1 MSKKDRLRKPER
13 TIGPRI
19 VRAWFDTVINPML
32 KLLRAEHDMLEKRDW
47 TWQFHR
53 DDLEMIKNA
62 AEYVDTNAVDNLEQ
76 LLAFFPELKGKI
88 GAHDVDRNQLLDACR
103 ALHAAIVR
111 KSNLETMYRRVT
123 APESLS
129 NLEKETQTLFM
140 SQQPLEHVNLLAE
153 YIVNNTRELPY
164 YYTVSPLW
172 NRYYEEFL
180 KILDHPSVVSQSRK
194 TIEAGERLMK
204 SNAALVKSLKG
215 VREGL
220 SLEHDVPYV
229 GTLELSLQDTI

>member
-1 MSKKDRLRKPER
+1 
-13 TIGPRI
+13 
-19 VRAWFDTVINPML
+19 
-32 KLLRAEHDMLEKRDW
+32 
-47 TWQFHR
+47 
-53 DDLEMIKNA
+53 
-62 AEYVDTNAVDNLEQ
+62 
-76 LLAFFPELKGKI
+76 
-88 GAHDVDRNQLLDACR
+88 
-103 ALHAAIVR
+103 
-111 KSNLETMYRRVT
+111 VT
-123 APESLS
+123 APEALS
-129 NLEKETQTLFM
+129 NLGKETQTLFI

-180 KILDHPSVVSQSRK
+180 KILDHPSVLSHSRK

-204 SNAALVKSLKG
+204 SNAALVKSLKA

-229 GTLELSLQDTI
+229 DTLELSLQDTI

>member
-1 MSKKDRLRKPER
+1 MSEKDRFRKSER
-13 TIGPRI
+13 AIGPRI

-32 KLLRAEHDMLEKRDW
+32 KSLRAEHDMLERRDW

-53 DDLEMIKNA
+53 DQLEMIENA
-62 AEYVDTNAVDNLEQ
+62 AEYVDANAVDNLEQ

-88 GAHDVDRNQLLDACR
+88 DDHDVDRNQLLDACR
-103 ALHAAIVR
+103 ALQAAIVTN
-111 KSNLETMYRRVT
+111 SNLENIYKRVT

-129 NLEKETQTLFM
+129 DLGREIRTLFI
-140 SQQPLEHVNLLAE
+140 SEEPLEHINLLTE

-164 YYTVSPLW
+164 YYTVSALW
-172 NRYYEEFL
+172 NRYREEFL

-194 TIEAGERLMK
+194 AIEVGEQLVK
-204 SNAALVKSLKG
+204 SNEALVKRLKE

-229 GTLELSLQDTI
+229 GALELSLRDTI